1 MADQNKSNQSEVK
14 RNYDAFMQQLPQL
27 LTTQRG
33 KFALMRDEKIVE
45 FFDTS
50 ADAYRAG
57 QKLYPDLRFSIQQ
70 VIDGPV
76 DLGFFSHAL
85 ASADSLI
92 PQSAY

>member
-1 MADQNKSNQSEVK
+1 MEQSKETEVK

-27 LTTQRG
+27 LVTHRG
-33 KFALMRDEKIVE
+33 KFALMRDGSVVE

-57 QKLYPDLRFSIQQ
+57 QKLYPDQRFSIQE
-70 VIDGPV
+70 VVDSPI

-85 ASADSLI
+85 PLRTV
-92 PQSAY
+92 